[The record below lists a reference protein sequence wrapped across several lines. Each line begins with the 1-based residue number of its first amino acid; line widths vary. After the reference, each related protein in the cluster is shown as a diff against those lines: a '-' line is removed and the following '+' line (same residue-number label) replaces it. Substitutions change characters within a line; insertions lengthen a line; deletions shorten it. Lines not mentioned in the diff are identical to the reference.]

1 MKKLLKYMCIGTCAL
16 TLACVFN
23 ACNGEKPMK
32 MNHPRNVR
40 GVTNYQ
46 RTFNDM
52 NDDHMAAA
60 RALGISRP
68 IEDREAAEGLK
79 RSLKLIETC
88 DYYSVDP
95 LTHSIPYLVPKA
107 KKTLEN
113 LGKNF
118 LDSLANKGLNPYKV
132 IATSVLRTESDVK
145 RLRQSNVNASDN
157 SAHRYGTTFDISYK
171 RFEQVPDPDGY
182 PMQEVSSDT
191 LKMVLA
197 EVLRDMKKEG
207 ECYVKYEVKQGC
219 FHITAR

>member
-1 MKKLLKYMCIGTCAL
+1 MKKLLKYLCMGTCAL
-16 TLACVFN
+16 ALACVFN
-23 ACNGEKPMK
+23 ACNSEKPMK
-32 MNHPRNVR
+32 MNNPRNVR

-60 RALGISRP
+60 RAIGISRP

-88 DYYSVDP
+88 DFYSVDP

-107 KKTLEN
+107 KKALEN
-113 LGKNF
+113 IGKNF
-118 LDSLANKGLNPYKV
+118 LDSLNNKGLNPYKV

-145 RLRQSNVNASDN
+145 RLRQNNVNASDN

-171 RFEQVPDPDGY
+171 RFDQVPDPDGY

-197 EVLRDMKKEG
+197 EVLRDMKKDG